1 MRNSFL
7 VSKFVRLLCLTVVW
21 GCSVTTYGCH
31 PAGGFGSYKE
41 FAILPLKE
49 ELKADSKWASY
60 LWRQSARRVTDKN
73 SLTEVEKPDG
83 QFRVYVHIDPSLHA
97 DYAVRTEGG
106 KTILTVPTE
115 ENMLWLVYQW
125 IARMAEED
133 DRWQANDLEPAIIG
147 LNDGA
152 RSFDFAYR
160 SIYSPSMANPDV
172 QAITANRHVDYHWGL
187 WGHNLRKVFG
197 SSGENIPET
206 ARALVAGKRIPTQ
219 WCFSSDVLY
228 KAIESYILENYGDGI
243 KAAPS
248 LFAIL
253 PDDNH
258 EVCQCDLC
266 RKAGNTSANATPA
279 VTSLLRRLAV
289 RFPAHSFYTSAYA
302 TTVTPPAMSLPENV
316 GVILSAIDLPLSFV
330 TTQGKAYQEWTN
342 LVTRWQ
348 KVTQRILVWDYMRNF
363 DDYLTPYPCLGSIQN
378 RLRTYKRLG
387 IWGVFFNG
395 SGDDYSTFDDVQSF
409 VLSSLL
415 KNTELD
421 VPQLVKRFFHRFYP
435 HSGDLLAAYYLSLED
450 QVHNRRATLEWYG
463 GISDAVNAYLSVGE
477 FQQFYIAL
485 DRLSK
490 TAGEEERRRLNQLL
504 TALNFTQL
512 ELIRSGKNTSLQASE
527 FLDLLKGYKSFPN
540 WSRYKEANG
549 LLDEYVAEWQR
560 IRFHAPQK
568 RNKLSGQ
575 VVSVLASD
583 GNRTSPVPAWTDG
596 YYGFPHDYHLHWVI
610 TSQKEWQLVIPK
622 GQSQRSGR
630 MVLSFLHAPA
640 WKIGSPSEVKVFQ
653 GEKLL
658 GSWKASSAPDDF
670 SIVKAVVNIKAVG
683 AQGDIKIIITSGHF
697 KKMACDEIEWYEG
710 NE

>member
-7 VSKFVRLLCLTVVW
+7 VSKFVRLLCLIVVW

-73 SLTEVEKPDG
+73 CLTEVAKLDG
-83 QFRVYVHIDPSLHA
+83 QFRVYVHIDPSLRA

-106 KTILTVPTE
+106 KTTLTAPTE

-133 DRWQANDLEPAIIG
+133 IRWQANDLEPAIIG

-160 SIYSPSMANPDV
+160 SIYSPSMTNPDM
-172 QAITANRHVDYHWGL
+172 QAITDNRHVDYHWGL

-197 SSGENIPET
+197 GDENIPET

-219 WCFSSDVLY
+219 WCFSSDALY
-228 KAIESYILENYGDGI
+228 KAIESYILENYGDGT

-279 VTSLLRRLAV
+279 VTSLLRRLAL

-302 TTVTPPAMSLPENV
+302 TTVTPPATSLPENV

-348 KVTQRILVWDYMRNF
+348 KVTHRILVWDYMRNF

-378 RLRTYKRLG
+378 RLRTYKHLG

-395 SGDDYSTFDDVQSF
+395 SGDDYSTFDDVQTF
-409 VLSSLL
+409 VVSSLL

-421 VPQLVKRFFHRFYP
+421 VPQLVKRYFRRFYP
-435 HSGDLLAAYYLSLED
+435 QSGDLLAAYYLSLEE
-450 QVHNRRATLEWYG
+450 QVRSRRVTLEWYG

-477 FQQFYIAL
+477 FQQFYTAL

-512 ELIRSGKNTSLQASE
+512 ELIRSGKDASLQASE
-527 FLDLLKGYKSFPN
+527 FLDLLKGYKNFPN
-540 WSRYKEANG
+540 WNRYKEANG
-549 LLDEYVAEWQR
+549 LLDEYVAEWQG
-560 IRFHAPQK
+560 IHFHAPQK
-568 RNKLSGQ
+568 GNRLSGQ
-575 VVSVLASD
+575 AVSVLASD
-583 GNRTSPVPAWTDG
+583 GSHSAPVLAWTDG

-622 GQSQRSGR
+622 GQLQRSGS

-670 SIVKAVVNIKAVG
+670 SIVKAVVNTKAVG
-683 AQGDIKIIITSGHF
+683 AQGDIKIIITSGHL

>member
-106 KTILTVPTE
+106 KTILTAPTE

-133 DRWQANDLEPAIIG
+133 ARWQANDLEPAIIG

-152 RSFDFAYR
+152 RSSDFAYR

-197 SSGENIPET
+197 SGENIPET

-228 KAIESYILENYGDGI
+228 KAIESYILENYGDGT

-302 TTVTPPAMSLPENV
+302 TTVTPPATSLPENV

-342 LVTRWQ
+342 LVNRWQ

-435 HSGDLLAAYYLSLED
+435 QSGDLLAAYYLSLED
-450 QVHNRRATLEWYG
+450 QVRNRRVTLEWYG

-512 ELIRSGKNTSLQASE
+512 ELIRSGKNASLQASE
-527 FLDLLKGYKSFPN
+527 FLDLLKGYKNFPN

-560 IRFHAPQK
+560 IRFHATQK
-568 RNKLSGQ
+568 RNKLLGLA
-575 VVSVLASD
+575 VSVLASD
-583 GNRTSPVPAWTDG
+583 GNRTAPVPAWTDG

-610 TSQKEWQLVIPK
+610 TSQKEWRLVIPK
-622 GQSQRSGR
+622 GQLQSSGR
-630 MVLSFLHAPA
+630 MVLSFLHAPD

-658 GSWKASSAPDDF
+658 GSWKASSAPEDF
-670 SIVKAVVNIKAVG
+670 SIVKVVVNTKAAG
-683 AQGDIKIIITSGHF
+683 SQGDIKIIITSGHL

>member
-7 VSKFVRLLCLTVVW
+7 VSKFVRLLCLIVVW
-21 GCSVTTYGCH
+21 GCSVTIYGCR

-41 FAILPLKE
+41 FAILPLQE
-49 ELKADSKWASY
+49 EQKADSKWASY
-60 LWRQSARRVTDKN
+60 LWRQSASRVTDK
-73 SLTEVEKPDG
+73 SCLTEEAKPDG

-106 KTILTVPTE
+106 KTILTAPTE

-133 DRWQANDLEPAIIG
+133 TRWQANDLEPAIIG

-152 RSFDFAYR
+152 RSFDFVYR

-197 SSGENIPET
+197 NDKNIPE
-206 ARALVAGKRIPTQ
+206 AVQAFVAGKRIPTQ

-228 KAIESYILENYGDGI
+228 KAIESYILENYGDGT
-243 KAAPS
+243 KAVPS

-258 EVCQCDLC
+258 EVCQCDFC
-266 RKAGNTSANATPA
+266 QKAGNTSANATPA

-302 TTVTPPAMSLPENV
+302 TTVTPPATSLPENV
-316 GVILSAIDLPLSFV
+316 GVILSAIDLPLSFA

-395 SGDDYSTFDDVQSF
+395 SGDDYSTFDDMQSF

-421 VPQLVKRFFHRFYP
+421 LPQLVKRYFRRFYP
-435 HSGDLLAAYYLSLED
+435 QSGDLLAAYYLSLEEL
-450 QVHNRRATLEWYG
+450 VRNRRATLEWYG

-477 FQQFYIAL
+477 FRQFYTAL

-512 ELIRSGKNTSLQASE
+512 ELLRSGKNASLQASE

-549 LLDEYVAEWQR
+549 WLDEYVAEWQR

-568 RNKLSGQ
+568 
-575 VVSVLASD
+575 
-583 GNRTSPVPAWTDG
+583 GNRLSDQAVFMLSLDGSRTAPVPAWTDG
-596 YYGFPHDYHLHWVI
+596 YYGFPQDYHLHWVI

-670 SIVKAVVNIKAVG
+670 SIVKAVVNTKAAG
-683 AQGDIKIIITSGHF
+683 LQGDIKIIITSGHL

>member
-1 MRNSFL
+1 M
-7 VSKFVRLLCLTVVW
+7 
-21 GCSVTTYGCH
+21 
-31 PAGGFGSYKE
+31 FG
-41 FAILPLKE
+41 
-49 ELKADSKWASY
+49 
-60 LWRQSARRVTDKN
+60 
-73 SLTEVEKPDG
+73 
-83 QFRVYVHIDPSLHA
+83 
-97 DYAVRTEGG
+97 
-106 KTILTVPTE
+106 
-115 ENMLWLVYQW
+115 
-125 IARMAEED
+125 
-133 DRWQANDLEPAIIG
+133 
-147 LNDGA
+147 
-152 RSFDFAYR
+152 
-160 SIYSPSMANPDV
+160 
-172 QAITANRHVDYHWGL
+172 
-187 WGHNLRKVFG
+187 
-197 SSGENIPET
+197 SGENIPET

-228 KAIESYILENYGDGI
+228 KAIESYILGNYGDGT

-395 SGDDYSTFDDVQSF
+395 SGDDYSTFDDVQTF

-435 HSGDLLAAYYLSLED
+435 QSGDLLAAYYLSLED
-450 QVHNRRATLEWYG
+450 QVRNRRATLEWYG
-463 GISDAVNAYLSVGE
+463 GISDAVNAYLSVGD
-477 FQQFYIAL
+477 FQQFYTAL

-512 ELIRSGKNTSLQASE
+512 ELIRSGKNASLQASE

-560 IRFHAPQK
+560 IRFHATQK

-575 VVSVLASD
+575 AVSVLASD
-583 GNRTSPVPAWTDG
+583 GNRTAPVPAWTDG

-670 SIVKAVVNIKAVG
+670 SIVKAVVNTKAAG
-683 AQGDIKIIITSGHF
+683 SQGDIKIIITSGHF

>member
-21 GCSVTTYGCH
+21 GCSVTTYGCR

-41 FAILPLKE
+41 FAILPLQE
-49 ELKADSKWASY
+49 EQKADSKWASY
-60 LWRQSARRVTDKN
+60 LWRQSARRVTNKN
-73 SLTEVEKPDG
+73 CLTEVEKPDG
-83 QFRVYVHIDPSLHA
+83 QFRVYVHIDPSLRA

-106 KTILTVPTE
+106 KTILTAPTE

-197 SSGENIPET
+197 SDENIPET

-219 WCFSSDVLY
+219 WCFSSDALY
-228 KAIESYILENYGDGI
+228 KAIESYILENYGDGT
-243 KAAPS
+243 KAASS

-258 EVCQCDLC
+258 EVCQCDFC

-279 VTSLLRRLAV
+279 VTSLLRKLAV
-289 RFPAHSFYTSAYA
+289 RFQAHSFYTSAYA
-302 TTVTPPAMSLPENV
+302 TTVTPPATSLPENV

-348 KVTQRILVWDYMRNF
+348 KVTHRILVWDYMRNF

-395 SGDDYSTFDDVQSF
+395 SGDDYSTFDGVQTF

-415 KNTELD
+415 KDTELD
-421 VPQLVKRFFHRFYP
+421 VSQLVKRYFRRFYP
-435 HSGDLLAAYYLSLED
+435 QSGDLLAAYYLSLEE
-450 QVHNRRATLEWYG
+450 QVRGRRATLEWYG

-477 FQQFYIAL
+477 FQQFYTAL

-490 TAGEEERRRLNQLL
+490 TAGEEERKRLNQLL

-512 ELIRSGKNTSLQASE
+512 ELIRSGKGVSLQTSE

-560 IRFHAPQK
+560 IRFHATQK

-575 VVSVLASD
+575 AVSVLASD
-583 GNRTSPVPAWTDG
+583 GNRTVPVPAWTDG
-596 YYGFPHDYHLHWVI
+596 YYGFLHDYHLHWVI
-610 TSQKEWQLVIPK
+610 TSQKEWQLVISK
-622 GQSQRSGR
+622 GQPQRSGR

-670 SIVKAVVNIKAVG
+670 SIVKAVVNTKAAG
-683 AQGDIKIIITSGHF
+683 SQGDIKIIITSGHL